1 MVEFTVALVA
11 VLAFI
16 LSLYNFLHLRSTR
29 RKKLINAVY
38 HHVTLAEEHLEN
50 IGRKTEEVAQKIKT
64 DESYLPYIPRSASDD
79 LTYDHVIELMQWLN
93 SREQEETVLR
103 YFHLQSN
110 LHALAAGFELE
121 FIRGW
126 RLDRKLSMWK
136 LFEEYRKSTLERA
149 QEAKEILEP
158 MKG

>member
-1 MVEFTVALVA
+1 MVGFTVALVA

-79 LTYDHVIELMQWLN
+79 LTYDH
-93 SREQEETVLR
+93 
-103 YFHLQSN
+103 SN
-110 LHALAAGFELE
+110 RVDAVAE
-121 FIRGW
+121 
-126 RLDRKLSMWK
+126 
-136 LFEEYRKSTLERA
+136 
-149 QEAKEILEP
+149 
-158 MKG
+158 